1 MVLTLNNTQ
10 SIHADEIT
18 INGTKIS
25 SLYAT
30 INYVN
35 TNSGGISQQDVDDS
49 LAPLISKDV
58 SYNNTL
64 TSHISLIDTNTTD
77 IATHTNDIAV
87 LNTKQIQ
94 NFAGISDINTNL
106 TNNYQTTTQLNS
118 NFVSPTTLTTNH
130 YTKTEID
137 TTLGNYYTTVQI
149 DGGFY
154 SQTYIN
160 NNIYT
165 KTEVDGLVG
174 AGGGYTDTQID
185 SFLSLKEDKST
196 FTDKIS
202 FTPIVDI
209 SAPTIIHSGLTLK
222 NSTINIEPLD
232 GLTFSN
238 QFGAE
243 TDRDVAVFRNQ
254 TSYITMKGNKIKCN
268 ATSDDSV
275 ENLELNPDGDVVL
288 NNIIVSTTGADVS
301 RASGD
306 TNYTLR
312 VKDNQAIWEFRN
324 RVFTCRNGSNENL
337 GARMEIQNIG
347 TGEVQIGTAS
357 TARVGIGAVPNSSY
371 FLTVAGT
378 SNFDVIRSATRLDL
392 IGDMYVKGT
401 GSDIVR
407 PSGDSN
413 YTLRVRDTQAVWEFR
428 NRNFRCM
435 NPSNPSVGTEMILH
449 DTGGDYRLRIGS
461 TSDAEVG
468 IGRQYNS
475 AYFLTVGGI
484 SNFNQARVE
493 NNLEVL
499 GEQLLNTN
507 CRLFQRSDAFNS
519 LNIITTA
526 QMNFSLQ
533 SDRTTD
539 PTTGTIALQ
548 LDDTNGITINRAVV
562 NNQTFN
568 SIGNITA
575 EANLNVWGDLL
586 FQHSSAIYENLNGSD
601 YDLVLRNGDTDRA
614 INLIVGAIGST
625 PEISVS
631 EASVNLLGHLDI
643 THSDVSGSQRVKMDN
658 PDTDGIVFTSI
669 ADANILEVSNTG
681 IYVNGSVGSS
691 SDSKLKENIK
701 EINNKECIK
710 ILKYIKPKTFN
721 FKGKEQSELG
731 FIADDWLKADL
742 PKEWQNLVWMGKDDY
757 MRMDYAKT
765 TPIIWSALQT
775 ALNKIDKLEKE
786 IKALKGKGKG
796 KSDSD

>member
-1 MVLTLNNTQ
+1 MVLTLNNTNTLT
-10 SIHADEIT
+10 ANEI
-18 INGTKIS
+18 IVNGTSIS
-25 SLYAT
+25 DLYAT

-64 TSHISLIDTNTTD
+64 TSHISRIDTNTTD

-94 NFAGISDINTNL
+94 NFAGINDINTNL
-106 TNNYQTTTQLNS
+106 TNNYQTNS
-118 NFVSPTTLTTNH
+118 QLTTNF
-130 YTKTEID
+130 YNKTEIDTSLGNYYTSAQID
-137 TTLGNYYTTVQI
+137 TTLGNYYTSLQI
-149 DGGFY
+149 DAGFY

-185 SFLSLKEDKST
+185 NFLSLKEDKTT
-196 FTDKIS
+196 FTDNVS
-202 FTPIVDI
+202 FFPVIDLSRPSI
-209 SAPTIIHSGLTLK
+209 LHQGLTIK
-222 NSTINIEPLD
+222 NSTINVEPLE
-232 GLTFSN
+232 GLLFSN

-243 TDRDVAVFRNQ
+243 TDRDVAVFKNQ
-254 TSYITMKGNKIKCN
+254 TNYITMKGNKINCN
-268 ATSDDSV
+268 ATSDDSIA
-275 ENLELNPDGDVVL
+275 NLRLNPAG
-288 NNIIVSTTGADVS
+288 NIEFSNAILPAVGADLY
-301 RASGD
+301 RPSGN
-306 TNYTLR
+306 TSYNLR
-312 VKDNQAIWEFRN
+312 IRDLQGIWEFRN
-324 RVFTCRNGSNENL
+324 RTVTCRNASNENL
-337 GARMEIQNIG
+337 DTLMEIQSLG
-347 TGEVQIGTAS
+347 QGQIRLGTAS
-357 TARVGIGAVPNSSY
+357 TAQVGIGANPNASY

-407 PSGDSN
+407 PSGDAKH
-413 YTLRVRDTQAVWEFR
+413 TLRVRDTQAVWEFR

-435 NPSNPSVGTEMILH
+435 NPSNPATGTEMILH

-468 IGRQYNS
+468 IGRQYDPS
-475 AYFLTVGGI
+475 YFLTVGGI

-493 NNLEVL
+493 NGLEVL

-507 CRLFQRSDAFNS
+507 ARIFQRADAFNS
-519 LNIITTA
+519 LNVITTA

-575 EANLNVWGDLL
+575 EASLNVWGDVL
-586 FQHSSAIYENLNGSD
+586 FQHSSGIKETLNGSD
-601 YDLVLRNGDTDRA
+601 YDLDVRNGDTDRA

-625 PEISVS
+625 PEISIS
-631 EASVNLLGHLDI
+631 EANVNLLGNLDI
-643 THSDVSGSQRVKMDN
+643 THSTVSTSERIKIDN
-658 PDTDGIVFTSI
+658 PDADGLIFNYQWCS
-669 ADANILEVSNTG
+669 
-681 IYVNGSVGSS
+681 YFGS
-691 SDSKLKENIK
+691 
-701 EINNKECIK
+701 
-710 ILKYIKPKTFN
+710 
-721 FKGKEQSELG
+721 FKHWRLCKWH
-731 FIADDWLKADL
+731 I
-742 PKEWQNLVWMGKDDY
+742 
-757 MRMDYAKT
+757 R
-765 TPIIWSALQT
+765 
-775 ALNKIDKLEKE
+775 
-786 IKALKGKGKG
+786 
-796 KSDSD
+796 